1 MLEAKMIQLGKLV
14 MTSGMSHWA
23 GHDAAR
29 MEGILHLVKKHQSG
43 NWGEVDSEDW
53 QANDQ
58 SVEEG
63 TRILS
68 SYTLFG
74 EKIWVITEWD
84 RSVTTVLFPSEY

>member
-1 MLEAKMIQLGKLV
+1 MIQLGKLV

-23 GHDAAR
+23 GYDPAR
-29 MEGILHLVKKHQSG
+29 MEGILHSVKQHQSG

-58 SVEEG
+58 AVEEG

-74 EKIWVITEWD
+74 KKIWVITEWD